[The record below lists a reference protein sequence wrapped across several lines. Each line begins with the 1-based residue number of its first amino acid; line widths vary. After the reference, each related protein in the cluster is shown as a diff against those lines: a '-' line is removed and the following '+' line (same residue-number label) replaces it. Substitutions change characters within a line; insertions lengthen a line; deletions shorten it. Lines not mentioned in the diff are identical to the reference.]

1 MRTPQERGAFCATI
15 TAALLLA
22 GRPAPSAAQAPPPP
36 AASSNLLAAP
46 NDASTKARARF
57 NEGVALARRKD
68 WQRAY
73 TAFLEAWRLKEHPQ
87 IALNLGRAE
96 IEIGKYYDATEHLAY
111 SVKHGE
117 PGDPDLKLAREFLA
131 EAEKKVGKLNIKV
144 NAGGALVLVDNVLKG
159 KAPLASPVRVDPGK
173 HSVLVTLGEQQV
185 ERSVVVEVGASLD
198 VDIQMAT
205 PPSATTSATVSE
217 PAQRSSSMRTG
228 VLVGGSVAALVG
240 VGVGAVFAGLAAG
253 KGAEIGRCAGDIA
266 GRDCA
271 TNLAGEQAV
280 YKNGA
285 FWGFV
290 GGGALALGTVAFLVF
305 GPKPKVVVAPS
316 VSSNGAGITATGDF

>member
-1 MRTPQERGAFCATI
+1 MMA
-15 TAALLLA
+15 AALLCTGLA
-22 GRPAPSAAQAPPPP
+22 APSGAQALPP
-36 AASSNLLAAP
+36 AGSASNLLAAP
-46 NDASTKARARF
+46 GDASTKARARF

-68 WQRAY
+68 WPRAY

-96 IEIGKYYDATEHLAY
+96 IEIGKYYDATEHLSYCVSHA
-111 SVKHGE
+111 E

-131 EAEKKVGKLNIKV
+131 EAEKKVGKLKIKV
-144 NAGGALVLVDNVLKG
+144 NAAGALILVDNVLKG
-159 KAPLASPVRVDPGK
+159 KAPLADPVRVDPGK
-173 HSVLVTLGEQQV
+173 HAVLVTLGEEQAEQ
-185 ERSVVVEVGASLD
+185 SIVVETGASVD
-198 VDIQMAT
+198 VTFNLAA
-205 PPSATTSATVSE
+205 PSSSAVAPSASAPAESAQHVSS
-217 PAQRSSSMRTG
+217 ARTG

-240 VGVGAVFAGLAAG
+240 VGVGAVFLGLAAG
-253 KGAEIGRCAGDIA
+253 KGAEIGKCAGEKD

-271 TNLAGEQAV
+271 TNLANEQAV

-305 GPKPKVVVAPS
+305 GPKPKVVVAPA
-316 VSSNGAGITATGDF
+316 VSSSRAGVFVTGQF